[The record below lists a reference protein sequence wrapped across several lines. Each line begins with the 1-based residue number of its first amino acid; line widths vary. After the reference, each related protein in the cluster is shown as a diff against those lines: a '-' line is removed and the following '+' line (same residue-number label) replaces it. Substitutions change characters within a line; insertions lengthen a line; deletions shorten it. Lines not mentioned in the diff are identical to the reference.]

1 MKTSDSIMVATDM
14 SECAVMA
21 ENRAAMLCRQFG
33 KQRLDII
40 NVQDISVVDMIM
52 RTLKSSSLTAETRV
66 REGLS
71 VELATVA
78 ERLQSRYGIRCET
91 IVRFGKVATEIVK
104 ELGERKTGLLVVGA
118 HGDSPKSH
126 DFLGNLPSKLLQI
139 SPAPL
144 LVVRKEPKRAYD
156 RIMIAV
162 DFSEISYYQ
171 AKEALMLASPDAEII
186 FVHAYEVPTEGMMRY
201 ANVSDNLLH
210 EFRSDVRLRAGAKMQ
225 SFIARLKIQQHVT
238 SIIQMGAPHIVILE
252 QEKSAKPALLVMG
265 KQGRNRFEEFML
277 GSTSRNTI
285 YQTDCDIML
294 VPPSAV
300 ESKIQQSV
308 EKPL

>member
-1 MKTSDSIMVATDM
+1 MKTSDSLMVATDM

-21 ENRAAMLCRQFG
+21 ESRAAMLCRQFG

-40 NVQDISVVDMIM
+40 NVQDISVIDMIM
-52 RTLKSSSLTAETRV
+52 RTLKSSSQTAEKRV

-71 VELATVA
+71 AELAAVA
-78 ERLQSRYGIRCET
+78 ERLQSRYGIRCEP
-91 IVRFGKVATEIVK
+91 IVRFGKAATEIVK

-156 RIMIAV
+156 TIMIAV

-171 AKEALMLASPDAEII
+171 AKQALMLASPDTEII
-186 FVHAYEVPTEGMMRY
+186 LVHAYEVPTEGMMRY
-201 ANVSDNLLH
+201 ANVSENLLH
-210 EFRSDVRLRAGAKMQ
+210 EFRSDIRLKAGAEMQ
-225 SFIARLKIQQHVT
+225 SFIARLKIAQHVT
-238 SIIQMGAPHIVILE
+238 SIIQMGAPHTVILE
-252 QEKSAKPALLVMG
+252 HVESKKPDLLVMG

-300 ESKIQQSV
+300 ENKIQQSGA
-308 EKPL
+308 KLL